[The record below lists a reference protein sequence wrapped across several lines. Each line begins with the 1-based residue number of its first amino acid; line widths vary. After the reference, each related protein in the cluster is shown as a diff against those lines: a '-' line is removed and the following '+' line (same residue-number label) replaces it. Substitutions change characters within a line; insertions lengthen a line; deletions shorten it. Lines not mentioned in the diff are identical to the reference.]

1 MGMRR
6 AYDTKFSRAKIGDWL
21 GISILRYQI
30 FQGLLDKCST
40 IARFV
45 DDTGVILEGWE
56 IGYGV
61 PTTIRR
67 CGRHRSYLNL
77 FAFHFGHALKMACL
91 AEKYLC
97 SFLRLLSIQKRF
109 LYIF

>member
-40 IARFV
+40 IVRFV
-45 DDTGVILEGWE
+45 DDMGVILQGWE
-56 IGYGV
+56 IGYGI
-61 PTTIRR
+61 PTTIRC
-67 CGRHRSYLNL
+67 CGWHRSLLNL
-77 FAFHFGHALKMACL
+77 FAFHFGYALKMARL
-91 AEKYLC
+91 AENTCIHFCGY
-97 SFLRLLSIQKRF
+97 
-109 LYIF
+109 

>member
-40 IARFV
+40 IVRFV
-45 DDTGVILEGWE
+45 DDTGVILQGWE
-56 IGYGV
+56 IDYGIQ
-61 PTTIRR
+61 TTIMRY
-67 CGRHRSYLNL
+67 GRHRSYLNL
-77 FAFHFGHALKMACL
+77 FAF
-91 AEKYLC
+91 
-97 SFLRLLSIQKRF
+97 LLVMR
-109 LYIF
+109 

>member
-1 MGMRR
+1 MMGMRR

-45 DDTGVILEGWE
+45 DDTGVILQGWE
-56 IGYGV
+56 IGYGIQS
-61 PTTIRR
+61 TIRR
-67 CGRHRSYLNL
+67 CG
-77 FAFHFGHALKMACL
+77 
-91 AEKYLC
+91 
-97 SFLRLLSIQKRF
+97 
-109 LYIF
+109 